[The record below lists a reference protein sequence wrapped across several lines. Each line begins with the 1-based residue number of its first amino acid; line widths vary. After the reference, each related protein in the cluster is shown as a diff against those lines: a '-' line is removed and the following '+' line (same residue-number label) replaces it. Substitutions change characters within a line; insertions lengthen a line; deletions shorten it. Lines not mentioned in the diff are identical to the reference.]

1 MNKWLESSRQ
11 FFYMSMAI
19 FFLSSG
25 GFMIRLMFIEDPFH
39 YLGRR
44 FLEQDGKMV
53 IDILSNP
60 RTIQAIRAITTPS
73 PKDQLPLERY
83 IVDRILQQ
91 DGAWLRGF
99 TQKLLQDPH
108 IQKLASQAF
117 QSSPSS
123 TPPQQQTSYLLGRY
137 AIDKL
142 LQHDASTLQKLL
154 LPSTQQLTASVERTA
169 QNTLHKI
176 TASVELTAQNAIHKI
191 TASAERTAQN
201 AIHKLFEKDAAVLR
215 ALLKDALQ
223 PPAASAPK
231 TTAKLT
237 PTVLSALDKEQ
248 IAMAERLGRY
258 TIDQLLDARAQKLRA
273 ILLSLVGPEL
283 MRTLREGRLSLNK
296 LTQQAQSLPV
306 RQIIQDAAFSAGKG
320 ATEGFLGAQSQQKQ
334 RTARITRAIARQAP
348 HLRDALRRLH
358 PCLLASDPQWLRW
371 QDNALHARLI
381 RAKDAVCQKTS
392 CAQFTQTT
400 HAWLQNQLSPL
411 NLHPNDIH
419 VQIGGCD

>member
-1 MNKWLESSRQ
+1 MSKWIESSRQ

-44 FLEQDGKMV
+44 VLEQDGKIV

-60 RTIQAIRAITTPS
+60 RTIQAIRAMTTPA
-73 PKDQLPLERY
+73 PKDQKPLERY
-83 IVDRILQQ
+83 IVDRILRE

-99 TQKLLQDPH
+99 AQKLLHDPK
-108 IQKLASQAF
+108 IQKLVTDALT
-117 QSSPSS
+117 SSPSS
-123 TPPQQQTSYLLGRY
+123 TPPQQQTAYLLGRY
-137 AIDKL
+137 AIDKF
-142 LQHDASTLQKLL
+142 LQHDAAALQKLL
-154 LPSTQQLTASVERTA
+154 LPNTQQ
-169 QNTLHKI
+169 I
-176 TASVELTAQNAIHKI
+176 TASL
-191 TASAERTAQN
+191 ERTAQN
-201 AIHKLFEKDAAVLR
+201 ALHKLFDKDAQILR
-215 ALLKDALQ
+215 ALLKDTLQ
-223 PPAASAPK
+223 TASGSTSKSASLP
-231 TTAKLT
+231 TT
-237 PTVLSALDKEQ
+237 LSALDKEQ
-248 IAMAERLGRY
+248 LAMAERIGRY
-258 TIDQLLDARAQKLRA
+258 AIDQLLDARAQKLRA

-283 MRTLREGRLSLNK
+283 MRTLREGRLSLHK
-296 LTQQAQSLPV
+296 ITQQAQSLPI

-348 HLRDALRRLH
+348 TLRDALRRLH

-381 RAKDAVCQKTS
+381 RAKDAVCQKTT
-392 CAQFTQTT
+392 CVQFTQTT
-400 HAWLQNQLSPL
+400 HTWLHTQLSPL
-411 NLHPNDIH
+411 SIHPNDIH